1 MQAVDREGCPT
12 AKGSSGTGYW
22 AWGRAGEGTVCRIIA
37 GEQGRVPIRGYENKN
52 LRGGEGVIFPQG
64 HVNG

>member
-1 MQAVDREGCPT
+1 MQAANREGCPT
-12 AKGSSGTGYW
+12 AKGSSETGYW

-52 LRGGEGVIFPQG
+52 LNKRWRRSNLSPRTC
-64 HVNG
+64 